1 MAGLGARQHH
11 APLALQ
17 LALEGRQVARPEAG
31 RIGIGDVLRQ
41 HGLPTVEPMQP
52 ALGQGHR
59 VKRPRRARPHAS
71 AAGAARHR
79 HPPAASMRPDSGE
92 NGKGS
97 VNVTR
102 AAP

>member
-59 VKRPRRARPHAS
+59 VVARAVPAPMPAPLAPPVIATLLPRPCAQTPGRMVKAR
-71 AAGAARHR
+71 
-79 HPPAASMRPDSGE
+79 
-92 NGKGS
+92 
-97 VNVTR
+97 
-102 AAP
+102 